1 MFISTHADTSHLFS
15 TTQQWSYLH
24 SRDSVNGYELNNAFS
39 SHDAEAAFRRRPDFS
54 NDFPEIL
61 KVLKTRQE
69 SHLPSAKSHLQI
81 LAQPK
86 YTETKKHLELGKTIR
101 AFGSDFK

>member
-1 MFISTHADTSHLFS
+1 MFISTHADTSHLSS
-15 TTQQWSYLH
+15 TAQQWSYVH

-39 SHDAEAAFRRRPDFS
+39 SHDAEAAFWRKPDFS
-54 NDFPEIL
+54 NDFPEIW
-61 KVLKTRQE
+61 KVLETRQE

-81 LAQPK
+81 LVQPK
-86 YTETKKHLELGKTIR
+86 YTETKKHLELVKTIR